1 MPRIIIT
8 LILGYLLIVLASVW
22 HDVFGIYV
30 RPDFLIILVVYTGIK
45 SPDYKGAATVAL
57 LGFMMDI
64 FSGYM
69 VGLFMLISLLNFIF
83 TMLAARLI
91 SFDALWTRTIFALF
105 ACIVQ
110 QVLLLFILNI
120 FQGPGFLESD
130 IIIKFVQQ
138 TVLTLVAA
146 WLIFALL
153 DKLES
158 KFLQESQ
165 AFE

>member
-22 HDVFGIYV
+22 HDIFGIYV

-45 SPDYKGAATVAL
+45 APDYKGAVAVAL

-64 FSGYM
+64 FSGYL
-69 VGLFMLISLLNFIF
+69 VGLFMLISLFNFIF
-83 TMLAARLI
+83 TIMAARLI
-91 SFDALWTRTIFALF
+91 SFDALWTRTAFVLF
-105 ACIVQ
+105 AYIVQ
-110 QVLLLFILNI
+110 QVLLFLILNI
-120 FQGPGFLESD
+120 FSGPVSLESY
-130 IIIKFVQQ
+130 IVIKFIQQ
-138 TVLTLVAA
+138 TVLTLIAA

-158 KFLQESQ
+158 RFLQESQ
-165 AFE
+165 AF